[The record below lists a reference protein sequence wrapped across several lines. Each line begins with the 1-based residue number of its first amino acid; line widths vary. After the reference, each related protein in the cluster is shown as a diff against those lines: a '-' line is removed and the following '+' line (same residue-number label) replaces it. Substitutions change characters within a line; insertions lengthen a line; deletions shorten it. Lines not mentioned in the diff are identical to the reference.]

1 MKEMIDDGYVVRREQ
16 CPKCAAQGRDNSC
29 DNLAVYNDGHAYCY
43 ACAYYKKGDA
53 TNMEVK
59 VEKQFKTYEGAVVPL
74 KERGITEDTARR
86 YGYEV
91 ANINNKR
98 VEIAN
103 FYQDGRLVAQHL
115 RGPNKQFHW
124 NGNSR
129 GVTLWGQHLWK
140 PGGKKLYITEG
151 EYDCMTVNQLLGG
164 KWCAVSLPNGAAGA
178 VRAVKDNLEFVSSF
192 DDVILVF
199 DQDEAGKAAAVNVA
213 ELLPP
218 GKAKIAV
225 LPYKDANECL
235 VKGAGQEVVNAVWQA
250 AEYSPDEIVHVSK
263 IQEDKDI
270 VESRVY
276 PFPFN
281 SLTEFLI
288 GQRSGE
294 ISLWCSGTGSGKS
307 TILREL
313 MYHHLEEGRSVGAI
327 MLEESPQE
335 TMDDMISLILNKPVR
350 SIKAGR
356 MLNQLREQMGKDPIH
371 MEVIDDLTDE
381 EYADARKQL
390 SETSF
395 YIYDHLGN
403 NGLKNLCA
411 RIEFMAVSLGVDVIV
426 LDHITAAATGLMG
439 DITDFD
445 GGNSERLLIDNIMK
459 ELRSLVS
466 RTGVRIDVVS
476 QLKKSSKAFEEGDRI
491 TLQDLRGSGSL
502 ASVPNVVLSLERD
515 RQNPDERTANTTM
528 VRVLK
533 NRLTGRAGVATALY
547 FNRMTGRL
555 DEIDFAINESGQTS
569 FEPVE

>member
-1 MKEMIDDGYVVRREQ
+1 M
-16 CPKCAAQGRDNSC
+16 
-29 DNLAVYNDGHAYCY
+29 
-43 ACAYYKKGDA
+43 
-53 TNMEVK
+53 
-59 VEKQFKTYEGAVVPL
+59 
-74 KERGITEDTARR
+74 
-86 YGYEV
+86 
-91 ANINNKR
+91 
-98 VEIAN
+98 
-103 FYQDGRLVAQHL
+103 
-115 RGPNKQFHW
+115 
-124 NGNSR
+124 
-129 GVTLWGQHLWK
+129 
-140 PGGKKLYITEG
+140 
-151 EYDCMTVNQLLGG
+151 
-164 KWCAVSLPNGAAGA
+164 
-178 VRAVKDNLEFVSSF
+178 
-192 DDVILVF
+192 F

-263 IQEDKDI
+263 IQENKDI

-381 EYADARKQL
+381 EYAGARKQL

-403 NGLKNLCA
+403 NGLKNLYA

-459 ELRSLVS
+459 
-466 RTGVRIDVVS
+466 RT
-476 QLKKSSKAFEEGDRI
+476 KI
-491 TLQDLRGSGSL
+491 TG
-502 ASVPNVVLSLERD
+502 
-515 RQNPDERTANTTM
+515 
-528 VRVLK
+528 
-533 NRLTGRAGVATALY
+533 
-547 FNRMTGRL
+547 
-555 DEIDFAINESGQTS
+555 I
-569 FEPVE
+569 

>member
-1 MKEMIDDGYVVRREQ
+1 MCCLSAE
-16 CPKCAAQGRDNSC
+16 C
-29 DNLAVYNDGHAYCY
+29 
-43 ACAYYKKGDA
+43 
-53 TNMEVK
+53 
-59 VEKQFKTYEGAVVPL
+59 
-74 KERGITEDTARR
+74 
-86 YGYEV
+86 
-91 ANINNKR
+91 
-98 VEIAN
+98 
-103 FYQDGRLVAQHL
+103 
-115 RGPNKQFHW
+115 
-124 NGNSR
+124 
-129 GVTLWGQHLWK
+129 
-140 PGGKKLYITEG
+140 
-151 EYDCMTVNQLLGG
+151 
-164 KWCAVSLPNGAAGA
+164 AAGA
-178 VRAVKDNLEFVSSF
+178 VRAIKDNLEFVSSF

-263 IQEDKDI
+263 IQENKDI
-270 VESRVY
+270 VESKVY

-381 EYADARKQL
+381 EYAGARKQL

-403 NGLKNLCA
+403 NGLKNLCSY
-411 RIEFMAVSLGVDVIV
+411 RV
-426 LDHITAAATGLMG
+426 H
-439 DITDFD
+439 
-445 GGNSERLLIDNIMK
+445 GGIAWGGCYC
-459 ELRSLVS
+459 
-466 RTGVRIDVVS
+466 T
-476 QLKKSSKAFEEGDRI
+476 
-491 TLQDLRGSGSL
+491 
-502 ASVPNVVLSLERD
+502 
-515 RQNPDERTANTTM
+515 
-528 VRVLK
+528 
-533 NRLTGRAGVATALY
+533 
-547 FNRMTGRL
+547 
-555 DEIDFAINESGQTS
+555 
-569 FEPVE
+569 